1 MKMNKVYSLLA
12 LFLFSVFSHT
22 GLNAQSTVGKDFWVA
37 FLPNFTEDVD
47 NLSLLATGSNSCT
60 GTVTNPRTGWDTS
73 FTITP
78 WVATTINIP
87 LSVVYDHDASDAII
101 NKALHITTTDS
112 ISLYASN
119 FEAFTYDITNVLPTA
134 SLGSDYVI
142 QTYLSQ
148 SEFSVIATEDS
159 TVVTINLS
167 ANSENHTANTPFT
180 VTLNAGQCY
189 QVKSGTSV
197 DLSGS
202 VISASD
208 NKKIAV
214 FAGNYANRV
223 PYEHEGRDHLFE
235 QMIPVSCWG
244 KTFVLTGSMLRTSDR
259 VRVTA
264 LNDNCQVR
272 KDGVLLTT
280 LNARQTYE
288 FEMTSTTPVVYLET
302 SEPAGVFLY
311 FTGAW
316 YGGENGDPSMVV
328 INPIEQRMD
337 EVTFST
343 FHSGTIDYHYI
354 NVVTKTAN
362 VSNMMLDGNSISSNF
377 SVVPSQP
384 DLSYARITINHGS
397 HTLSNTSTSEASG
410 FIAHVYGLASWES
423 YSYSVGSMV
432 AAIETS
438 AHLIVNGLNADDYP
452 EGFEICNNSDSSFV
466 FDLGLNYDPSNVM
479 WNFGDGTTGE
489 GYPITH
495 NYDTLGQY
503 NITCTIY
510 ILNEGVETL
519 DTILFASLSVK
530 RSYDTTI
537 YASIC
542 PGEVYADN
550 GFEETEPGIYIDT
563 LQTIY
568 GCDSIL
574 RLNLTAYLVHG
585 DTIEAYICPG
595 EMYADNGFEESE
607 IGLYVD
613 TLQTMYGCDSMV
625 WLNLMSY
632 PVYDDTIRAYICE
645 GDVYDYNGSYLS
657 TDTVVN
663 WQGQTV
669 YGCDSVV
676 TLILKTGVSY
686 TDTIHASITE
696 GQYYDEYGFNECEE
710 GVYSRHLT
718 TVNYGCDSVVYLV
731 LDVNQ
736 RSDLYV
742 PNCITPLSP
751 TNTRF
756 EIVHGESLDIDE
768 VYIYNRAGEMLFHSI
783 DNVEA
788 WDGTY
793 RGHYCPQAA
802 YVYVIYYHEVGYLG
816 KKEKVGTVLLLY

>member
-1 MKMNKVYSLLA
+1 MKMNKVYTLLA
-12 LFLFSVFSHT
+12 LFLLFVFSHT
-22 GLNAQSTVGKDFWVA
+22 GMNAQSTVGKDFWVT
-37 FLPNFTEDVD
+37 FLPNYDLTVD
-47 NLSLLATGSNSCT
+47 ELSLIAAGNDSCT
-60 GTVTNPRTGWDTS
+60 GVVTNPYTGWSTS
-73 FTITP
+73 FTVVPGIIT
-78 WVATTINIP
+78 NIYIP
-87 LSVVYDHDASDAII
+87 QSEAYDGAASDVII

-119 FEAFTYDITNVLPTA
+119 FYVYTFDVTNVLPTS
-134 SLGSDYVI
+134 SLGSEYVL
-142 QTYLSQ
+142 QTYSDKA
-148 SEFSVIATEDS
+148 EFSVIATEDN
-159 TVVTINLS
+159 TIVNIVL
-167 ANSENHTANTPFT
+167 AENSLLHQANTPFS

-189 QVKSGTSV
+189 QVQSASNV

-202 VISASD
+202 IISVND

-214 FAGNYANRV
+214 FAGNHWVHIPNNID
-223 PYEHEGRDHLFE
+223 GGDHVVE
-235 QMIPVSCWG
+235 QMMPTSAWG
-244 KTFVLTGSMLRTSDR
+244 KKFVITNSMLRTKDKI
-259 VRVTA
+259 RVTA
-264 LNDNCQVR
+264 LNDNCQVL

-288 FEMTSTTPVVYLET
+288 FEITNIVPVAYLET
-302 SEPAGVFLY
+302 SEPACVFLY
-311 FTGAW
+311 FTGSR
-316 YGGENGDPSMVV
+316 YGGDNGDPSMVI
-328 INPIEQRMD
+328 INPTDQRINN
-337 EVTFST
+337 VTFST
-343 FHSGTIDYHYI
+343 FSTGSTGYQYFV
-354 NVVTKTAN
+354 NVITKTNN
-362 VSNMMLDGNSISSNF
+362 VSNMRLDGNNISSNF
-377 SVVPSQP
+377 TVVPSMP
-384 DLSYARITINHGS
+384 EFSYARITINHGS
-397 HTLSNTSTSEASG
+397 HTLSNTLVTEESG
-410 FIAHVYGLASWES
+410 FVAHIYGLAPWES
-423 YSYSVGSMV
+423 FSYSAGSMV
-432 AAIETS
+432 VEILEQP
-438 AHLIVNGLNADDYP
+438 HLIVNGLNADDYP

-495 NYDTLGQY
+495 NYDTIGQY

-510 ILNEGVETL
+510 ILRDGVETL

-542 PGEVYADN
+542 AGEVYADN
-550 GFEETEPGIYIDT
+550 CFEENETGIYVDT

-568 GCDSIL
+568 GCDSIV
-574 RLNLTAYLVHG
+574 RLDLTV
-585 DTIEAYICPG
+585 
-595 EMYADNGFEESE
+595 
-607 IGLYVD
+607 
-613 TLQTMYGCDSMV
+613 
-625 WLNLMSY
+625 Y
-632 PVYDDTIRAYICE
+632 PAYDDTILAYICE
-645 GDVYDYNGSYLS
+645 DEVYDYNGSFLS

-676 TLILKTGVSY
+676 ILILKTGVSY

-710 GVYSRHLT
+710 GVYCRHLT

>member
-1 MKMNKVYSLLA
+1 
-12 LFLFSVFSHT
+12 
-22 GLNAQSTVGKDFWVA
+22 
-37 FLPNFTEDVD
+37 
-47 NLSLLATGSNSCT
+47 
-60 GTVTNPRTGWDTS
+60 
-73 FTITP
+73 
-78 WVATTINIP
+78 
-87 LSVVYDHDASDAII
+87 
-101 NKALHITTTDS
+101 
-112 ISLYASN
+112 
-119 FEAFTYDITNVLPTA
+119 
-134 SLGSDYVI
+134 
-142 QTYLSQ
+142 
-148 SEFSVIATEDS
+148 
-159 TVVTINLS
+159 
-167 ANSENHTANTPFT
+167 
-180 VTLNAGQCY
+180 
-189 QVKSGTSV
+189 
-197 DLSGS
+197 
-202 VISASD
+202 
-208 NKKIAV
+208 
-214 FAGNYANRV
+214 
-223 PYEHEGRDHLFE
+223 
-235 QMIPVSCWG
+235 
-244 KTFVLTGSMLRTSDR
+244 MLRTKDKI
-259 VRVTA
+259 RVTA
-264 LNDNCQVR
+264 LNDNCQVL

-288 FEMTSTTPVVYLET
+288 FEITNIIPVAYLET
-302 SEPAGVFLY
+302 SEPACVFLY
-311 FTGAW
+311 FTGSR
-316 YGGENGDPSMVV
+316 YGGDNGDPSMVI
-328 INPIEQRMD
+328 INPTDQRINN
-337 EVTFST
+337 VTFST
-343 FHSGTIDYHYI
+343 FSTGSTGYQYFV
-354 NVVTKTAN
+354 NVITKTNN
-362 VSNMMLDGNSISSNF
+362 VSIMRLDGNNISSNF
-377 SVVPSQP
+377 TVVPSMP
-384 DLSYARITINHGS
+384 EFSYARITINHGS
-397 HTLSNTSTSEASG
+397 HTLSNTLVTEESG
-410 FIAHVYGLASWES
+410 FVAHIYGLAPWES
-423 YSYSVGSMV
+423 FSYSAGSMV
-432 AAIETS
+432 VEILEQP
-438 AHLIVNGLNADDYP
+438 HLIVNGLNADDYP

-495 NYDTLGQY
+495 NYDTIGQY

-510 ILNEGVETL
+510 ILRDGVETL

-542 PGEVYADN
+542 AGEVYADN
-550 GFEETEPGIYIDT
+550 CFEENETGIYVDT

-568 GCDSIL
+568 GCDSIV
-574 RLNLTAYLVHG
+574 RLDLTV
-585 DTIEAYICPG
+585 
-595 EMYADNGFEESE
+595 
-607 IGLYVD
+607 
-613 TLQTMYGCDSMV
+613 
-625 WLNLMSY
+625 Y
-632 PVYDDTIRAYICE
+632 PAYDDTILAYICE
-645 GDVYDYNGSYLS
+645 DEVYDYNGSFLS

-756 EIVHGESLDIDE
+756 EIVHSESLDIDE

>member
-12 LFLFSVFSHT
+12 LFLFSVFSHS
-22 GLNAQSTVGKDFWVA
+22 GMNAQSTVGTDFWVT
-37 FLPNFTEDVD
+37 FLPNYDVTVD
-47 NLSLLATGSNSCT
+47 ELSLIAAGNDSCT
-60 GTVTNPRTGWDTS
+60 GVVTNPYTGWSTS
-73 FTITP
+73 FTVVPGIIT
-78 WVATTINIP
+78 NIYIP
-87 LSVVYDHDASDAII
+87 QSEAYDGAASDVII

-119 FEAFTYDITNVLPTA
+119 FYVYTFDVTNVLPTS
-134 SLGSDYVI
+134 SLGSEYVL
-142 QTYLSQ
+142 QTYSDKA
-148 SEFSVIATEDS
+148 EFSVIATEDN
-159 TVVTINLS
+159 TIVNIVL
-167 ANSENHTANTPFT
+167 AENSLLHQANTPFS

-189 QVKSGTSV
+189 QVQSASNV

-202 VISASD
+202 IISVND

-214 FAGNYANRV
+214 FAGNHWVHIPNNID
-223 PYEHEGRDHLFE
+223 GGDHVVE
-235 QMIPVSCWG
+235 QMMPTSAWG
-244 KTFVLTGSMLRTSDR
+244 KKFVITNSMLRTKDKI
-259 VRVTA
+259 RVTA
-264 LNDNCQVR
+264 LNDNCQVL

-288 FEMTSTTPVVYLET
+288 FEITNIVPVAYLET
-302 SEPAGVFLY
+302 SEPACVFLY
-311 FTGAW
+311 FTGSR
-316 YGGENGDPSMVV
+316 YGGDNGDPSMVI
-328 INPIEQRMD
+328 INPTDQRINN
-337 EVTFST
+337 VTFST
-343 FHSGTIDYHYI
+343 FSTGSTGYQYFV
-354 NVVTKTAN
+354 NVITKTNN
-362 VSNMMLDGNSISSNF
+362 VSNMRLDGNNISSNF
-377 SVVPSQP
+377 TVVPSMP
-384 DLSYARITINHGS
+384 EFSYARITINHGS
-397 HTLSNTSTSEASG
+397 HTLSNTLVTEESG
-410 FIAHVYGLASWES
+410 FVAHIYGLAPWES
-423 YSYSVGSMV
+423 FSYSAGSMV
-432 AAIETS
+432 VEILEQP
-438 AHLIVNGLNADDYP
+438 HLIVNGLNADDYP
-452 EGFEICNNSDSSFV
+452 EGFEICNNSDCSFV

-495 NYDTLGQY
+495 NYDTIGQY

-510 ILNEGVETL
+510 ILRDGVETL

-542 PGEVYADN
+542 AGEVYADN
-550 GFEETEPGIYIDT
+550 CFEENETGIYVDT

-568 GCDSIL
+568 GCDSIV
-574 RLNLTAYLVHG
+574 RLDLTV
-585 DTIEAYICPG
+585 
-595 EMYADNGFEESE
+595 
-607 IGLYVD
+607 
-613 TLQTMYGCDSMV
+613 
-625 WLNLMSY
+625 Y
-632 PVYDDTIRAYICE
+632 PVYDDTILAYICE
-645 GDVYDYNGSYLS
+645 DEVYDYNGSFLS

-816 KKEKVGTVLLLY
+816 KKEKVGTVVLLY